1 MYVSLVLRSI
11 NYIFR
16 YNFHNP
22 AVTRHVRLFMC
33 MQCYLLR
40 AFEFCVLTES
50 TNACCPSKKKLI
62 WSSVLTSSVRTNQC
76 INVFYC
82 ISSCQQLAEQNTIAN
97 SDIILWYFS
106 FSFLSKVSNCVC
118 FQAATNQS
126 GWKQLITI
134 SLVLETI
141 DLMDLLDVIFYIEQ
155 VCWYK
160 YTRHNMLNFIILIIT
175 IIFKWNSKYLNF
187 NRFILTTYFFCV

>member
-1 MYVSLVLRSI
+1 MLVLYNVSLTTFLYTIFTILRLHVMSDYSCACSVTKI
-11 NYIFR
+11 IYI
-16 YNFHNP
+16 
-22 AVTRHVRLFMC
+22 
-33 MQCYLLR
+33 YLMR
-40 AFEFCVLTES
+40 AFCVLTES
-50 TNACCPSKKKLI
+50 TNACCPSKKNLI
-62 WSSVLTSSVRTNQC
+62 WSSVLTSSVRINQC

-82 ISSCQQLAEQNTIAN
+82 ISSCQQLAEQNTIAI

-141 DLMDLLDVIFYIEQ
+141 DLMGLLDVILYIEQ

-160 YTRHNMLNFIILIIT
+160 YTRHNM
-175 IIFKWNSKYLNF
+175 
-187 NRFILTTYFFCV
+187 FFF